1 LDWREATTEEE
12 SEMSKSIWTKMS
24 EIDRR
29 YLYWII
35 FLLLAVPYLNPLG
48 LPVPVTETTKALYDK
63 IETMGPKNVA
73 LFSIAGGVSAWAE
86 IQPAMV
92 AVMKHLVK
100 REIKV
105 VVWGFFIDQDL
116 TVDMIVSS
124 VPELKNKYKYGED
137 WVYMGYIAGGE
148 TAVAQ
153 LASDVHAVFKAD
165 RYGTPVDKLPLIMRV
180 KSAKEIDLVLTI
192 DTGSYITYYIRHWN
206 VGKGTPVAEVGI
218 AMQADYLVYYPVN
231 LIAVL
236 IGVRG
241 GAEYEKLIG
250 QLGDGTVRMD
260 AINVSHVLF
269 IAAIIMANLGYVMT
283 RREKK

>member
-1 LDWREATTEEE
+1 
-12 SEMSKSIWTKMS
+12 MSKSIWTKMT

-29 YLYWII
+29 YLYWVI
-35 FLLLAVPYLNPLG
+35 FLMLAVPYLNPLG

-105 VVWGFFIDQDL
+105 VVWGFFTDQDL

-124 VPELKNKYKYGED
+124 VPELKTKYKYGED

-165 RYGTPVDKLPLIMRV
+165 RYGTPIDKLPLIMRV
-180 KSAKEIDLVLTI
+180 KSAKDIDIVLTI

>member
-1 LDWREATTEEE
+1 
-12 SEMSKSIWTKMS
+12 MSKSIWSKMADV
-24 EIDRR
+24 DRR

-35 FLLLAVPYLNPLG
+35 FLMLAIPYINPIG
-48 LPVPVTETTKALYDK
+48 LPVPVTETTKALYDRL
-63 IETMGPKNVA
+63 ETMGPKNIA

-92 AVMKHLVK
+92 AVMRHLVK

-105 VVWGFFIDQDL
+105 VVWGFFTDQDL
-116 TVDMIVSS
+116 TVDMIVAS

-148 TAVAQ
+148 TAVAE
-153 LASDVHAVFKAD
+153 LAANVHAVFKAD

-180 KSAKEIDLVLTI
+180 KSAKDIDIVLTI

-206 VGKGTPVAEVGI
+206 VAKGTPVAEVGI
-218 AMQADYLVYYPVN
+218 AMQADYLVYYPTN

-250 QLGDGTVRMD
+250 QLGDGTIRMD
-260 AINVSHVLF
+260 AINVSHVIF

>member
-1 LDWREATTEEE
+1 MEEE
-12 SEMSKSIWTKMS
+12 SEMSKSIWTKMA

-105 VVWGFFIDQDL
+105 VVWGFFTDQDL
-116 TVDMIVSS
+116 TVDMIVAS

-260 AINVSHVLF
+260 AINVSHILF

-283 RREKK
+283 RRKK